1 MRTESNGHL
10 HEWSSHFLS
19 TMMVISE
26 EKSII
31 ADTGSRREKVLTF
44 EVLSIFA
51 FARPDIRRVSR
62 HSAMELRFI
71 LN

>member
-1 MRTESNGHL
+1 MIQPL
-10 HEWSSHFLS
+10 LS

-31 ADTGSRREKVLTF
+31 AYTGTRWQKVLTF

-51 FARPDIRRVSR
+51 FACPDIRRVSR
-62 HSAMELRFI
+62 YSATELLFI

>member
-1 MRTESNGHL
+1 MI
-10 HEWSSHFLS
+10 
-19 TMMVISE
+19 ISE

-44 EVLSIFA
+44 QVPWIYA
-51 FARPDIRRVSR
+51 FACPDIRRVSR
-62 HSAMELRFI
+62 YSAIELRFI